1 MFETLV
7 SSSLLDQREREEGRG
22 KRAKQEGEAAVTL
35 RLVFLITSDPGRAE
49 EEERSFLSDVS
60 IMTRLR
66 AVYTRTGRGRR
77 GGWVCRASL
86 GVSLGPIPA
95 QGARG
100 RNRKARDKL
109 SLCDL
114 IAPSTDPTIRLE
126 WNGLRS
132 VVHDRSIDRSIG
144 PKSYAHPPSSA
155 SYASRFS

>member
-66 AVYTRTGRGRR
+66 AVYTCTGRGRR
-77 GGWVCRASL
+77 GGGFAARLSVLAS
-86 GVSLGPIPA
+86 GPFPPREQEVETVRREISY
-95 QGARG
+95 
-100 RNRKARDKL
+100 L
-109 SLCDL
+109 SA
-114 IAPSTDPTIRLE
+114 I
-126 WNGLRS
+126 
-132 VVHDRSIDRSIG
+132 
-144 PKSYAHPPSSA
+144 
-155 SYASRFS
+155 